1 MIDRKSFSH
10 LIMDSCQNVPEFWHF
25 IKFLQAHKENYDNIL
40 ELGCFKGGSTAAFK
54 ELLKPH
60 SKLPGIDLNVSDTMD
75 FTKRKFSLDFNLEFL
90 IADSNIK
97 ETAENFYKLIRRTT
111 TIF

>member
-1 MIDRKSFSH
+1 LIDRKSFSH

-54 ELLKPH
+54 ELFKDFVRPN
-60 SKLPGIDLNVSDTMD
+60 GIIAFHDATRNGSVRRFIETISDSYAM
-75 FTKRKFSLDFNLEFL
+75 E
-90 IADSNIK
+90 
-97 ETAENFYKLIRRTT
+97 
-111 TIF
+111 